1 MCKVILNSFVRRF
14 KSWWYLADL
23 ERNYDSKSNY
33 PVEFVNVP
41 LNSPS
46 GNFDVWILI

>member
-1 MCKVILNSFVRRF
+1 MLLFGVSTADGILAN
-14 KSWWYLADL
+14 L